1 MTKIKRKSLAEG
13 SKPDVKEEKYEH
25 ATLKSEEVKRIIR
38 EGKQPNIEKYKKAKD
53 TEASYTMKKS
63 DGSVE
68 HKVMEKIGKEAK
80 NSLKEKI
87 LKGQD
92 PAKAE
97 IEMMKEIK
105 EKYGFK
111 KGGLVQSGKPKLAR
125 KGWK

>member
-1 MTKIKRKSLAEG
+1 MTKIKRKNFAGG
-13 SKPDVKEEKYEH
+13 SKPDVMFGVRQKE
-25 ATLKSEEVKRIIR
+25 
-38 EGKQPNIEKYKKAKD
+38 PNIEKYKKEKD

-68 HKVMEKIGKEAK
+68 HKVMEKIGKEAT

-111 KGGLVQSGKPKLAR
+111 KGGLVRSGKPKIAK
-125 KGWK
+125 KGWR